1 MVLVTADPDEIDVA
15 SASLDQNQPSLRHFF
30 IKLHAENN
38 SDFATLSEVSSDAAI
53 LSVLLSCTELSETLY

>member
-1 MVLVTADPDEIDVA
+1 MRSMLPLPVWIKINLLYDI
-15 SASLDQNQPSLRHFF
+15 FF